1 MKAKKI
7 DDTEDLKSG
16 PQVARFIGVD
26 PATVRRYAREGMP
39 RHVLGAGFTRF
50 KLSEV
55 LEWLAQRKRKSKPA
69 NVRDIGN
76 RKTSE

>member
-1 MKAKKI
+1 MKAKI

-26 PATVRRYAREGMP
+26 PATVRRYVREGLP

-50 KLSEV
+50 KVSEV
-55 LEWLAQRKRKSKPA
+55 LAWLAQRKRKSK
-69 NVRDIGN
+69 
-76 RKTSE
+76 TS

>member
-26 PATVRRYAREGMP
+26 PATVRRYGREGMP
-39 RHVLGAGFTRF
+39 RHVLGAGFTRYRI
-50 KLSEV
+50 SEV
-55 LEWLAQRKRKSKPA
+55 LAWLADRKRKS
-69 NVRDIGN
+69 
-76 RKTSE
+76 